1 MNIRKL
7 LSYKKYLLASC
18 AGVVL
23 CSCQSALYSA
33 AERGDVALARQAI
46 AKGTTPLQLNE
57 AADIAYAKGHT
68 AVLDE
73 LAKAGAAVA
82 PKFMAGKM
90 LVLQTDKMGE
100 TNTSELNAPEALW
113 TPDALS
119 PASYWVP
126 VNWVAPGQ
134 DEDCRLRELV
144 WTSGQENK
152 FDIET
157 SDAEHTDEVSRSYV
171 RINRNNAVAYE
182 RKSSIYNGALWTAW
196 RGWHKYEL
204 VFETPTSGHFYGYE
218 CSKLCNVY
226 QLRGRFWVK
235 DAPAEPEKKPEQAKK
250 QGKKKKG
257 KR

>member
-1 MNIRKL
+1 M
-7 LSYKKYLLASC
+7 
-18 AGVVL
+18 
-23 CSCQSALYSA
+23 
-33 AERGDVALARQAI
+33 
-46 AKGTTPLQLNE
+46 NE

-100 TNTSELNAPEALW
+100 TDTYEANAPEAIW
-113 TPDALS
+113 SPDVIS

-126 VNWVAPGQ
+126 VNWVVPGQ
-134 DEDCRLRELV
+134 DEYCRLIELV
-144 WTSGQENK
+144 WSSGQENK
-152 FDIET
+152 FEKE
-157 SDAEHTDEVSRSYV
+157 STDSESTDYYSQSYV
-171 RINRNNAVAYE
+171 RINRNNAVARE
-182 RKSSIYNGALWTAW
+182 MSSTMFHGGWTTAGRRW
-196 RGWHKYEL
+196 LKYEL
-204 VFETPTSGHFYGYE
+204 VFETPTYGHFYGYDG
-218 CSKLCNVY
+218 SKYCNVV

-235 DAPAEPEKKPEQAKK
+235 DAPAEPEKKPEQVKK